1 MAKQEEIEVT
11 LDKPHTHKGEQKQPG
26 EKIKVRPGTAQ
37 WLYKNGVAK
46 EPAAATKTTATTTA
60 QASAKET
67 K

>member
-37 WLYKNGVAK
+37 WLYENGVAK
-46 EPAAATKTTATTTA
+46 APAAAAQTT
-60 QASAKET
+60 AKET